1 MSHLTYLLCVLAAM
15 QLAATLAWVLQ
26 AQQRRNR

>member
-26 AQQRRNR
+26 AKRRNR